1 LFDFFAFFGV
11 CIEKELIMEKILR
24 GVVEFRKN
32 DFEKHRALFH
42 KLGKKQQPHTLFIGC
57 SDSRVDPN
65 LITRSLPGELF
76 IIRNVANI
84 VPQYRESGEYLATT
98 SAVEYA
104 IQALN
109 VQHIVVC
116 GHSNC
121 GGCAALYLPEKAFE
135 NMPHT
140 RRWLEQAR
148 VVRQRVE
155 LKPEAADPAA
165 REWLTEQE
173 NVVQQMKNLL
183 SYPFIRERYKE
194 GSLKIHGWYY
204 IIRTGEVLAY
214 NIEKGYFE
222 EMS

>member
-1 LFDFFAFFGV
+1 MD
-11 CIEKELIMEKILR
+11 KILK
-24 GVVEFRKN
+24 GVVSFRKH
-32 DFEKHRALFH
+32 DFEKYRALFE

-98 SAVEYA
+98 SAIEYA
-104 IQALN
+104 VQALN
-109 VQHIVVC
+109 VEHIVVC

-121 GGCAALYLPEKAFE
+121 GGCAALYLPEKAFA

-140 RRWLEQAR
+140 RRWLEQAQ
-148 VVRQRVE
+148 VVRQHVAQN
-155 LKPEAADPAA
+155 PEAKDPAA

-173 NVVQQMKNLL
+173 NVVQQLKNLL
-183 SYPFIRERYKE
+183 TYPFIRERFKQ
-194 GSLKIHGWYY
+194 GTLKLHGWYY
-204 IIRTGEVLAY
+204 TIQSGQVMAY
-214 NIEKGYFE
+214 DAAKGYFE
-222 EMS
+222 EMGEG

>member
-1 LFDFFAFFGV
+1 MQQNANQ
-11 CIEKELIMEKILR
+11 CYAKMEKILR
-24 GVVEFRKN
+24 GVVEFRKH
-32 DFEKHRALFH
+32 DFEKHKALFR

-76 IIRNVANI
+76 IIRNIANI

-109 VQHIVVC
+109 VQHIVIC

-121 GGCAALYLPEKAFE
+121 GGCAALYLPENAFQT
-135 NMPHT
+135 MPHT
-140 RRWLEQAR
+140 RRWLEQAK

-155 LKPEAADPAA
+155 LNPEAADPAA

-183 SYPFIRERYKE
+183 SYPFIRERYKA
-194 GSLKIHGWYY
+194 GTLKIHGWYY
-204 IIRTGEVLAY
+204 IIRSGQVLAY

-222 EMS
+222 EME